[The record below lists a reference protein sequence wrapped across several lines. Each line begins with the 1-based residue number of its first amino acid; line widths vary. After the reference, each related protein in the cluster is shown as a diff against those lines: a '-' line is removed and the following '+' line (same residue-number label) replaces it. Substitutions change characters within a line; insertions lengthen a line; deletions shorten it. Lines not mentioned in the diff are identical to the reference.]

1 MTGGGDQFLRP
12 ERIRRRRPF
21 RAAMLLDVSSTFAIC
36 VWISAFASLCASVVL
51 SYQFSDAL
59 PFGRLWY

>member
-21 RAAMLLDVSSTFAIC
+21 RVAILLDVSPTFAIC
-36 VWISAFASLCASVVL
+36 LWRGMALLPEVVGECPL
-51 SYQFSDAL
+51 F
-59 PFGRLWY
+59 